1 MLANKFWAGDLTEFS
16 LSLKSDLLSF
26 ISTVM
31 LVIGGRF
38 LTSSLL
44 ITVTVVVVDDML
56 GVLLQFV
63 SY

>member
-1 MLANKFWAGDLTEFS
+1 
-16 LSLKSDLLSF
+16 
-26 ISTVM
+26 M

-44 ITVTVVVVDDML
+44 VTVTVVVVVDDVL

>member
-1 MLANKFWAGDLTEFS
+1 
-16 LSLKSDLLSF
+16 
-26 ISTVM
+26 M

-44 ITVTVVVVDDML
+44 ITVTVTVVVDDDVL
-56 GVLLQFV
+56 GVVLQFV